1 MAMTTCK
8 ECKAQIST
16 TAEACPQCG
25 AKPKKTSGCAIIVA
39 LFLGLVLLSA
49 ISRGCSGSSS
59 TSTSES
65 NTPINAAQPAPAE
78 PVKVDPAAVLSESK
92 KTVNEI
98 EARLKDNTERL
109 KKFYGTTDQVKESTG
124 DLIKLAV
131 VKGLYAESSIKEEK
145 NLSSHADLLIAKVS
159 QQQRA
164 LYASTA
170 EEIFV
175 KNGMDIR
182 VSASGTKKDQL
193 RLKYVLMSKPLVY
206 KFQNEMKFNEQA
218 RVFGFKKII
227 YSDGYDETWTVDL

>member
-39 LFLGLVLLSA
+39 AFFGLILLSA
-49 ISRGCSGSSS
+49 IVRGCSDSPT
-59 TSTSES
+59 TSTSAPAAS
-65 NTPINAAQPAPAE
+65 TNTAQPAPAS
-78 PVKVDPAAVLSESK
+78 PAKADPAAVLAESK
-92 KTVNEI
+92 KTVDEI
-98 EARLKDNTERL
+98 EARLKDNAERL
-109 KKFYGTTDQVKESTG
+109 KKYYGTADQVKEATG

-131 VKGLYAESSIKEEK
+131 VKGLYEKSSIKEEK
-145 NLSSHADLLIAKVS
+145 SLSGRADSLIAKVS
-159 QQQRA
+159 QQQRV

-175 KNGMDIR
+175 KNGMDVR
-182 VSASGTKKDQL
+182 VSASGAKKDQL
-193 RLKYVLMSKPLVY
+193 RLKYVLMSQPLVY
-206 KFQNEMKFNEQA
+206 KFQNEMKINEQA

-227 YSDGYDETWTVDL
+227 YTDGYDETWTVDL